1 MNSKLSQFFAQ
12 TAEGKLILNIGN
24 TCVAHTNTVTSDGF
38 TRYEFLVSQG
48 DKALL
53 KFFVNIHAQSQ
64 PQTNCDL
71 YNIVLF
77 KLLANNLL
85 NGTLSQWANRNKG
98 IILQIWNT
106 INGRESIAPNLDWS
120 EAVQ

>member
-1 MNSKLSQFFAQ
+1 MNSKLTQFFTK

-24 TCVAHTNTVTSDGF
+24 TCVAHTNTLTNDKFVH
-38 TRYEFLVSQG
+38 YQFLVSQG
-48 DKALL
+48 DKELL
-53 KFFVNIHAQSQ
+53 KFFVNIPTRSL

-77 KLLANNLL
+77 KLLANNLP

-106 INGRESIAPNLDWS
+106 INGRESIAPDLDWS